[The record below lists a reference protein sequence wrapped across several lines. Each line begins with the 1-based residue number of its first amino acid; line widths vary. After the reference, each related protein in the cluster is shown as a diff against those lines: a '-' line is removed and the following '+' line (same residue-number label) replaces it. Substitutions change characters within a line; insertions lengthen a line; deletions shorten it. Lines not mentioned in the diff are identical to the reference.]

1 MKNVLVLIILTL
13 FCSCGNRGTSLIVEG
28 FSELPLDCREAGC
41 SFMDKADENKFIMA
55 SGGDNVDYISLNGK
69 VVGFKLVKS
78 TPVIVNDSTTNY
90 IETYKYDDYEMK
102 LEMNQLH
109 DGSEED
115 SFEGTITVKNKEGK
129 TIVKKF
135 IGGCSC

>member
-1 MKNVLVLIILTL
+1 
-13 FCSCGNRGTSLIVEG
+13 
-28 FSELPLDCREAGC
+28 
-41 SFMDKADENKFIMA
+41 MDKADENKFIMA